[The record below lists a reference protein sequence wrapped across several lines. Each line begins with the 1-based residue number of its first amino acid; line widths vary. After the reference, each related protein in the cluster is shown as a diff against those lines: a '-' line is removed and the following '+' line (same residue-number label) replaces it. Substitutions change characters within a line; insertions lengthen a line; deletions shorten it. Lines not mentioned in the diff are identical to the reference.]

1 MKAVAD
7 EKLLTLTHLKGAL
20 EFDLLHD
27 AELTPEPQ
35 LLVKKMV
42 RINTKTLYTQTK
54 YNLLREETEGFSK
67 VLCLLHTGVAKSQM
81 EATRTDLMAL
91 IGFFDLDAN
100 RVLDL
105 VLDAYEMHPRNDC
118 FAQLLE
124 IFKRESLPHVMGF
137 KFQFYKR
144 DPPAVEGVTTPRSL
158 YRLAATLLNK
168 GLIELDALLPHLAP
182 SREEIVKAAAEH
194 EKELIKKAGSFGQ
207 ISLAAK
213 KDADKAGGEDEAA
226 AEEKRK
232 KEVEHN
238 QVYGLIIG
246 LLEIGARDR
255 AFEMISWFQK
265 RGVNPLTFTPLTS
278 ELCAVVNVMIEEV
291 FVVLS
296 SRSLQLIDGR
306 SAGTKAPLVSRRRQH
321 LKRAPATTTS
331 VA

>member
-194 EKELIKKAGSFGQ
+194 E
-207 ISLAAK
+207 
-213 KDADKAGGEDEAA
+213 
-226 AEEKRK
+226 
-232 KEVEHN
+232 
-238 QVYGLIIG
+238 
-246 LLEIGARDR
+246 
-255 AFEMISWFQK
+255 
-265 RGVNPLTFTPLTS
+265 
-278 ELCAVVNVMIEEV
+278 
-291 FVVLS
+291 
-296 SRSLQLIDGR
+296 RS
-306 SAGTKAPLVSRRRQH
+306 
-321 LKRAPATTTS
+321 
-331 VA
+331 